1 MVLRSPGALG
11 SVPCCLCC
19 QLFGEHSEKLWLVMI
34 HTALFCPGCPC
45 ECEECRK
52 VLCISWC
59 SDQCVGFAC
68 VCFGMRQAFWFLM
81 VSEISVKPETGKVP
95 DWCRGKE
102 ETVFGAVGMVQSF
115 PPPFTPARHRMFL
128 CPIHSTS
135 GQAKCGRSWMFFPL
149 NSMLIDHMQCL
160 QTLNTQALCCSISA

>member
-1 MVLRSPGALG
+1 MDVRDAGKFCGVCASLK
-11 SVPCCLCC
+11 CC
-19 QLFGEHSEKLWLVMI
+19 G
-34 HTALFCPGCPC
+34 
-45 ECEECRK
+45 
-52 VLCISWC
+52 C
-59 SDQCVGFAC
+59 SDRRAGFAMC
-68 VCFGMRQAFWFLM
+68 VFWDEAGVQPL
-81 VSEISVKPETGKVP
+81 VPDGIRNPGEARNKEP

-102 ETVFGAVGMVQSF
+102 ETVFGGVGMVQSF
-115 PPPFTPARHRMFL
+115 LHPSSAQDVPL